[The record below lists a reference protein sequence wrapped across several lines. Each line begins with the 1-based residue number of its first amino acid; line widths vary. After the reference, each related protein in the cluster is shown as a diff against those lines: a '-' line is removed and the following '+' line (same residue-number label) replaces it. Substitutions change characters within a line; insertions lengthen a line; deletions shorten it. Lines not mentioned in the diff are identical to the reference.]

1 MLNKATL
8 APLLDF
14 SMNVSVGLATEAFT
28 VETPL
33 VPLTSGPPKLP
44 EAAAE
49 LVMNGSPPIR
59 AVPAALVLDMEAGVA
74 PAPDGTWPPAPPATP
89 VLAIPLVG
97 NEVLVV
103 LP

>member
-1 MLNKATL
+1 MLNKATP
-8 APLLDF
+8 ASLLDF
-14 SMNVSVGLATEAFT
+14 SMNVSVGLATEAFP

-33 VPLTSGPPKLP
+33 ALPTSGPPKLP

-59 AVPAALVLDMEAGVA
+59 AVPATLVPDMEAGVA
-74 PAPDGTWPPAPPATP
+74 PAPDGTWPPAPP

>member
-1 MLNKATL
+1 MLNKATPT
-8 APLLDF
+8 PLLDF
-14 SMNVSVGLATEAFT
+14 SMNVSVGVATEAFT

-33 VPLTSGPPKLP
+33 ASLTSGPPKLP

-49 LVMNGSPPIR
+49 LVRSGIPPLR
-59 AVPAALVLDMEAGVA
+59 AVPATLVPAMEAGVA

-97 NEVLVV
+97 NEVPVV

>member
-1 MLNKATL
+1 MLNKATP
-8 APLLDF
+8 APLLGF

-28 VETPL
+28 AEMPP

-44 EAAAE
+44 EAAVE
-49 LVMNGSPPIR
+49 LVMSGAPPMR
-59 AVPAALVLDMEAGVA
+59 AVPATSVPAMEAGVVS
-74 PAPDGTWPPAPPATP
+74 APDGTWPPAPPATP

-103 LP
+103 LS